1 MSANKR
7 VSHLAERG
15 QRGEI
20 CLATPSGY
28 DPFARAP
35 LGWLKGLHAL
45 TGRVPEKE
53 IALSTIVGNL
63 TGRFIKKHQWLFLH
77 SLDGVSTIRRLV
89 AFYVQEYNHVL
100 PHSAFRGQTP
110 DEMYFGTGDAVPAD
124 LTARAAAARR
134 TRVETNQSATCG
146 RCPSIETAA

>member
-35 LGWLKGLHAL
+35 LGWLKGPHAL

-63 TGRFIKKHQWLFLH
+63 TGRFIKGIDAHADAGDFI
-77 SLDGVSTIRRLV
+77 GTGYRTRRRP
-89 AFYVQEYNHVL
+89 
-100 PHSAFRGQTP
+100 PHSQRYGRNVSRPARRARVVGV
-110 DEMYFGTGDAVPAD
+110 DEDD
-124 LTARAAAARR
+124 ARAAA
-134 TRVETNQSATCG
+134 Q
-146 RCPSIETAA
+146 PH

>member
-1 MSANKR
+1 MSATKR

-28 DPFARAP
+28 DPFARPP

-63 TGRFIKKHQWLFLH
+63 AGRFLKKKHQLLFLH
-77 SLDGVSTIRRLV
+77 SLDGLSTVRPLV
-89 AFYVQEYNHVL
+89 ASHVQ
-100 PHSAFRGQTP
+100 PHP
-110 DEMYFGTGDAVPAD
+110 
-124 LTARAAAARR
+124 RAH
-134 TRVETNQSATCG
+134 
-146 RCPSIETAA
+146 